1 MSSDEENRFEY
12 SEGREENAGDNEQS
26 YDKEVDAK
34 PDDLSSPTNVNLEIY
49 DGEIDDNGP
58 ASTR

>member
-34 PDDLSSPTNVNLEIY
+34 PGDLSSPTNVNLEIY